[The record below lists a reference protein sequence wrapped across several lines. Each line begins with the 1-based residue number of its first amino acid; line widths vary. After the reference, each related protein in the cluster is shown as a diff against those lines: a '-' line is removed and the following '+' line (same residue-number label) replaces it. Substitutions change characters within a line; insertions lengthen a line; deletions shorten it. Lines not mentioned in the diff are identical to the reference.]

1 MHRLSPSAKI
11 LVFNNFLANL
21 KLLAVD
27 NSQSLQRG
35 IWVTLGNR
43 LVIATAAVLVAV
55 VLFAAFYALTLPEQ
69 NTLYQVSPFNVLAA
83 GNFEGN
89 TTYSELAKHGDFG
102 IGTLNDLNGEM
113 IAINGKFYQIPTD
126 GAPRE
131 IGSSEETPYATITFF
146 SSDYTFQVANVSSY
160 SQLALEIN
168 STLPNYNAIY
178 AIKVH
183 GFFSFAETRSV
194 SIQTKPY
201 PTLWDAVENQTV
213 FNLNDVSAT
222 AVGFFF
228 PDSMNGVDYV
238 GYHLHL
244 LTDNYSAGGH
254 LLECTIESATVEI
267 DQINNYRL
275 LIP

>member
-1 MHRLSPSAKI
+1 MHRLSLSSNS
-11 LVFNNFLANL
+11 LFSNNFLANL
-21 KLLAVD
+21 KLLAED
-27 NSQSLQRG
+27 ISQLLQRG
-35 IWVTLGNR
+35 IWVTIGNK
-43 LVIATAAVLVAV
+43 LVVATAAALVAV
-55 VLFAAFYALTLPEQ
+55 VLFVSFYALALPEQ
-69 NTLYQVSPFNVLAA
+69 DMLYQVLPFNMLAA

-89 TTYSELAKHGDFG
+89 TTYAELAKHGDFG

-113 IAINGKFYQIPTD
+113 IAINGKFYQIPTE

-131 IGSSEETPYATITFF
+131 IGSSEKTPYATITFF
-146 SSDYTFQVANVSSY
+146 RSDYTFQVANVSSY
-160 SQLALEIN
+160 SQLAFDIN

-194 SIQTKPY
+194 PIQTKPY
-201 PTLWDAVENQTV
+201 PTLWDAVKNQTV
-213 FNLNDVSAT
+213 FNLNDASAT

-254 LLECTIESATVEI
+254 LLECTIESATIEI